1 MNTFKR
7 KSLNTAVLAGL
18 ATIVTGGVQAVHQN
32 PDGHGQALVYPY
44 YTVRAVDGGA
54 STAFYDTYLS
64 VVNTTNSTK
73 AVKVRFMEGKRTA
86 EVLDFNLYLSP
97 LDVWTGAV
105 VRTANGARL
114 VSADKSCVVPQNL
127 FNNTLPTTD
136 QNTPNV
142 FKNFVYSSDS
152 INDLDRAREG
162 HFEILE
168 MGVVTEVALTAAIK
182 HGSNSIPANCTLIA
196 SRDGDAVNPLG
207 RGVTAPTGGLFGGA
221 SLINVMGGTDVS
233 YDAIALD
240 NWYGASAG
248 PNLWTRS
255 DSLDPKLTAGGN
267 TTSDVF
273 LNGFDV
279 YSVWTNSRDAVS
291 AVFMHDTVMNEYV
304 LDSATRSGT
313 DWIVTFPTKFAYSRP
328 GAGAA
333 AAPFNVN
340 YSTVTNTA
348 CDRIS
353 FAFVDREE
361 QQPIGAPPD
370 QIVSPPP
377 PPTPQSTTNLCW
389 ETNVVT
395 FNNSNNLGSTNGLNI
410 TVPYQNGW
418 GRIAFTEVFN
428 ALTPVSTIVY
438 GLTPASTAPRT
449 HFGLPV
455 AGLMVQDF
463 INASLVVPGSTQ
475 SVFSVYGG
483 QFHHKFTTRIG
494 G

>member
-18 ATIVTGGVQAVHQN
+18 ATIVTGGVQAVHIN

-73 AVKVRFMEGKRTA
+73 AVKVRFLEGKRSA

-114 VSADKSCVVPQNL
+114 VSSDKSCVVPL
-127 FNNTLPTTD
+127 DSFSNTGSVTD
-136 QNTPNV
+136 QNTSNV
-142 FKNFVYSSDS
+142 FKNFVYASDAMS
-152 INDLDRAREG
+152 DLDRVREG

-168 MGVVTEVALTAAIK
+168 LGVVTEAAMTAAIK
-182 HGSNSIPANCTLIA
+182 HGSTGIPANCPLIA
-196 SRDGDAVNPLG
+196 ARDFTNHFASNGAGPLA
-207 RGVTAPTGGLFGGA
+207 APGGGLFGGA

-240 NWYGASAG
+240 NWYGPTAG
-248 PNLWTRS
+248 TNLWTRA
-255 DSLDPKLTAGGN
+255 DSLDPKITAGGN
-267 TTSDVF
+267 VTSDVF

-279 YSVWTNSRDAVS
+279 FSTWSTPRDAVS
-291 AVFMHDTVMNEYV
+291 AVFMHDSVMNEYV
-304 LDSATRSGT
+304 LDTVTRSGT
-313 DWIVTFPTKFAYSRP
+313 DWIVTMPTKFAYSRP
-328 GAGAA
+328 GSGAA

-340 YSTVTNTA
+340 FNGSTA
-348 CDRIS
+348 CDRIL
-353 FAFVDREE
+353 FGYADREE
-361 QQPIGAPPD
+361 QVPQSSAGT
-370 QIVSPPP
+370 SPPAP
-377 PPTPQSTTNLCW
+377 NTAVINLCW
-389 ETNVVT
+389 EANVVT
-395 FNNSNNLGSTNGLNI
+395 FNNSNNLGSTNSVNI
-410 TVPYQNGW
+410 NVPYQNGW
-418 GRIAFTEVFN
+418 GRITFPETFN
-428 ALTPVSTIVY
+428 AITPLSTTVF
-438 GLTPASTAPRT
+438 GLVGSTNVPRT

-463 INASLVVPGSTQ
+463 INANLVLPGSTQ

-483 QFHHKFTTRIG
+483 QFKHKYTTSIG
-494 G
+494 GAVR